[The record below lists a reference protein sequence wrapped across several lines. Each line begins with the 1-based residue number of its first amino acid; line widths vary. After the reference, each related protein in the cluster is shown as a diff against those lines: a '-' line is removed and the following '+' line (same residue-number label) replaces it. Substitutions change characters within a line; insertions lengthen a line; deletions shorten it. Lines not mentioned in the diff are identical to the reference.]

1 MKNKLPPPF
10 GVLPLY
16 TEGELKY
23 FLPLGRVTSSSSVY
37 RGGGSET
44 DGGV

>member
-1 MKNKLPPPF
+1 MCQKAFFKLPPPF

-23 FLPLGRVTSSSSVY
+23 SLSLVRVTNSSSVY
-37 RGGGSET
+37 RGGGT
-44 DGGV
+44 K